1 MIIGIGVD
9 IIEKERVKRAYEK
22 DSFRRKYYTAAEQA
36 EIAEHP
42 HKAASDF
49 AVKEALVKAVG
60 TGFGKIMPGQ
70 IEVLREESGR
80 PYVTL
85 HEQAR
90 VVQQELGI
98 TQVHVSISDT
108 DTFTVAYVV
117 CEGKPDSQGEREPQ
131 GQ

>member
-9 IIEKERVKRAYEK
+9 IVEKERVQRAYEK
-22 DSFRRKYYTAAEQA
+22 DSFRRKYYTAREQA

-42 HKAASDF
+42 HKAASNF

-60 TGFGKIMPGQ
+60 TGFGKVMPGQ

-85 HEQAR
+85 HDRAKM
-90 VVQQELGI
+90 VQQELGI
-98 TQVHVSISDT
+98 TRIHVSISDT
-108 DTFTVAYVV
+108 DTLTTAYVV
-117 CEGKPDSQGEREPQ
+117 CEGESDG
-131 GQ
+131 